1 MRCSPASP
9 YKTEQ
14 FDLDCGEVIF
24 PPRGP
29 LDARLSAAE
38 YVRIV
43 SDVLCVDKNVCLCRH
58 FHRLDMAAVE
68 R

>member
-1 MRCSPASP
+1 M
-9 YKTEQ
+9 
-14 FDLDCGEVIF
+14 IF